1 MKSTLISFVQL
12 KKHPDEKNTEQKMVE
27 RGFGRPKFF
36 FIESVGV
43 DVFIQTL
50 MGSRKKF
57 IDKKQEVVGSVG
69 AFLLLPKQA
78 HNISINCEGTSRRNT
93 SLIVFLLSV
102 KRLADESLHKKLVG
116 GRRGKLSLTIS
127 GGICQVVALGSS
139 C

>member
-1 MKSTLISFVQL
+1 M
-12 KKHPDEKNTEQKMVE
+12 
-27 RGFGRPKFF
+27 
-36 FIESVGV
+36 GV

-57 IDKKQEVVGSVG
+57 IDKKQEVVWSVI

-78 HNISINCEGTSRRNT
+78 HNISINCEGTNRRNT

-127 GGICQVVALGSS
+127 GGRCQVVALGSS

>member
-1 MKSTLISFVQL
+1 MKKYRTKNGRTRFWKVQ
-12 KKHPDEKNTEQKMVE
+12 KN
-27 RGFGRPKFF
+27 F

-57 IDKKQEVVGSVG
+57 IDTKQEVVGPVG
-69 AFLLLPKQA
+69 AFHNLTKQA
-78 HNISINCEGTSRRNT
+78 HSISINCEGTSRRNT
-93 SLIVFLLSV
+93 SLIVFLLSM

>member
-27 RGFGRPKFF
+27 RGFGSPKNF

-57 IDKKQEVVGSVG
+57 IDKKQEVVGSVV
-69 AFLLLPKQA
+69 AFHNLTKQ
-78 HNISINCEGTSRRNT
+78 
-93 SLIVFLLSV
+93 VFLLTV
-102 KRLADESLHKKLVG
+102 KVPADETLPTNTRL
-116 GRRGKLSLTIS
+116 
-127 GGICQVVALGSS
+127 
-139 C
+139 